1 MASLPLLV
9 TNLRI
14 MFTVDMCH
22 HFAFG
27 GKRQDHHFF
36 STITPLKAT
45 STLLSK
51 PLKKHIETKWING
64 QPLSFNLGV
73 LTCK

>member
-1 MASLPLLV
+1 MATLPLLV

-14 MFTVDMCH
+14 MFAVDMCH

-27 GKRQDHHFF
+27 GKRQGHHFF

-45 STLLSK
+45 STLHSK
-51 PLKKHIETKWING
+51 PLKKTLKPSGSMGNLS
-64 QPLSFNLGV
+64 PL
-73 LTCK
+73 T